1 MKNTLI
7 IIICLFYFSSQAQLA
22 KNTDTASAVGP
33 SKEGRFKWRSTI
45 IPAAALAY
53 GFATLGATPL
63 RNLDEAGRHEFFL
76 EHPHKRIRIDDYMQ
90 FAPGA
95 VTLGLSISGVK
106 GRNKTIDQA
115 GIYLVSNIILN
126 SFTQGVKNA
135 TDITRPDGTSNAF
148 PSGHAAEA
156 FASAEFMRREYGDR
170 SVWYTITS
178 YTVASSVGL
187 FRMYN
192 NKHWFSDVVAGA
204 GVGILSTQAAYWLY
218 PKIKGIFS
226 KNGKGPVVMPYYSK
240 GGISATLSHTF

>member
-1 MKNTLI
+1 MKNI
-7 IIICLFYFSSQAQLA
+7 FSIIICLFYFSAQAQLA
-22 KNTDTASAVGP
+22 TNVDTAAITELP
-33 SKEGRFKWRSTI
+33 KEERFKWKAAI
-45 IPAAALAY
+45 IPAAGLAY

-63 RNLDEAGRHEFFL
+63 KNLDEAGRHEFYL

-95 VTLGLSISGVK
+95 ATLALSLSGVK
-106 GRNKTIDQA
+106 GRNKTLDQA
-115 GIYLVSNIILN
+115 GIYLVSNVILN

-135 TDITRPDGTSNAF
+135 TAVTRPDGTSNAF

-170 SVWYTITS
+170 SVWYTLGS
-178 YTVASSVGL
+178 YTMATSVGL

-204 GVGILSTQAAYWLY
+204 GVGVLSTQAAYWLY
-218 PKIKGIFS
+218 PKIKRVFS
-226 KNGKGPVVMPYYSK
+226 KKGNGPVVMPYYSN
-240 GGISATLSHTF
+240 GGISATLSHRF